1 MMRKTQL
8 IALGTLA
15 LALGTSRSAFAVSAL
30 DAYSLSGIL
39 QSESV
44 KPVLKNRMIEKI
56 SVNSEENGKVSTHQI
71 SLTLSQ
77 FSMKDDA
84 VVNQTCLVHVTV
96 EDIMNLE
103 GTERVVQATEAGC
116 K

>member
-8 IALGTLA
+8 MTLAALA
-15 LALGTSRSAFAVSAL
+15 LALGTSSSAFAVSAL

-44 KPVLKNRMIEKI
+44 KPVLKNRMIDKI
-56 SVNSEENGKVSTHQI
+56 SVKSEENGKVSTHHI
-71 SLTLSQ
+71 ALTLSQ
-77 FSMKDDA
+77 SLMKGNA
-84 VVNQTCLVHVTV
+84 VVNQTCIVHVTV
-96 EDIMNLE
+96 EDIMNIE
-103 GTERVVQATEAGC
+103 GTERVVQASEAGC

>member
-8 IALGTLA
+8 ITLGALA

-44 KPVLKNRMIEKI
+44 KPALKNRMIEKI
-56 SVNSEENGKVSTHQI
+56 SVKSEENGKVSTHQI
-71 SLTLSQ
+71 TLTLSQ
-77 FSMKDDA
+77 SSMKSDA
-84 VVNQTCLVHVTV
+84 VDNETCIVHVTV
-96 EDIMNLE
+96 EDIMNIE
-103 GTERVVQATEAGC
+103 GTERVVQASEAGC